1 MFIKYSTDCRKQF
14 SGYCVSFENF
24 DPEYAFLDFINVSL
38 MDEYFWVLILTV
50 CPLFILEHFD
60 TVDISTCP

>member
-24 DPEYAFLDFINVSL
+24 DPEYALLDFINVSL

-50 CPLFILEHFD
+50 CPLFL
-60 TVDISTCP
+60 